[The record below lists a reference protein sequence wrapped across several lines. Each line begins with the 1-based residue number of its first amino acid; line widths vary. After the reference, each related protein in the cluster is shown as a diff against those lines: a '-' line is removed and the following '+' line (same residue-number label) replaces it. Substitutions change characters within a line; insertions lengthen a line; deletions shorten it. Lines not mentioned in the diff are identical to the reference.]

1 VTCYYCDLIV
11 AADPRYEARPVE
23 FDLGSEAPRCA
34 WHWRFVCDHCGEPG
48 HFASRFFCPRSGRL
62 LCRNAGRIESESADF
77 WAWQYWFAL
86 ECPECGGRHPGL
98 DRAEFTGAHPWQLDR
113 DAAAARRWLSSES
126 YLVRYPVKRLAR
138 VDVDRVTDADISAT
152 WSANAD
158 VWDAGYDERGDDNRK
173 YISDP
178 VLLSLLGDVGGQRV
192 LDAGSGAGYLA
203 RTLAKRGARVVAV
216 ENSTRF
222 HELALAY
229 QQRAPLD
236 IEFHHASISAMPFL
250 ADASCD
256 AAVANYVLMDVRH
269 YEAAVTEIARVL
281 KPGGRFVC
289 SLTHTTLDGRWHL
302 SAPDS
307 ARMEDRAYW
316 LDDDYFVR
324 RAGFIQWGQL
334 KPFLSFHRPLR
345 DYIAACRRSGLEL
358 RDLEEPELTEEGQQ
372 TLHPVRVRQYRRVSY
387 SYILKCIKAS

>member
-1 VTCYYCDLIV
+1 MSCYYCDLITAV
-11 AADPRYEARPVE
+11 DPRYEPREAE

-48 HFASRFFCPRSGRL
+48 HFASRFFCPTSGRV
-62 LCRNAGRIESESADF
+62 LCRGAGRVQTETGDF

-86 ECPECGGRHPGL
+86 DCPDCGARHAAL
-98 DRAEFTGAHPWQLDR
+98 DRAEFTIAHPWQLDR
-113 DAAAARRWLSSES
+113 AAAAARRWLSAEP
-126 YLVRYPVKRLAR
+126 YLARYPVKRLPR
-138 VDVDRVTDADISAT
+138 VDVDRVTDGEIAAT

-158 VWDAGYDERGDDNRK
+158 VWDAGYDERGDDNRRF
-173 YISDP
+173 ISDP
-178 VLLSLLGDVGGQRV
+178 VLLAFLGEVAGQRI

-203 RTLAKRGARVVAV
+203 RALARRGARVVAV
-216 ENSTRF
+216 ENADRF
-222 HELALAY
+222 HALALSY
-229 QQRAPLD
+229 QQREPLD
-236 IEFHHASISAMPFL
+236 IEFHHVSISAMPFL

-256 AAVANYVLMDVRH
+256 AVVANYVLMDVRH
-269 YEAAVTEIARVL
+269 YEAAVAEIARVL

-289 SLTHTTLDGRWHL
+289 SLTHTTLDGRWHM

-307 ARMEDRAYW
+307 PRMEDRAFW

-324 RAGFIQWGQL
+324 RAGYIQWGEL

-345 DYIAACRRSGLEL
+345 DYIAACRQSGLEL
-358 RDLEEPELTEEGQQ
+358 RDLEEPELTEEGRR

-387 SYILKCIKAS
+387 SYILRFTKAS